1 MMTGWGEFILAFTVF
16 FLSHSFP
23 VRPPVRPW
31 LVARLGSRGFTL
43 GYSVLSLAVLGWV
56 IAAAGRAPYV
66 ELWGYAPWQNHLPLV
81 AMGVVC
87 LILAAAIWRPNPF
100 SFGGAQNDQFDPKR
114 AGLVRYMR
122 HPLLV
127 ALALWAFAHLAPNG
141 DLAHVILF
149 GIFAGF
155 ALMGMPLI
163 TRRKKRQLGQTWYDW
178 EAALKSATLAP
189 RPLSWS
195 GAVAR
200 LAVGIGLYAALLA
213 AHPWLFGVNP
223 LP

>member
-1 MMTGWGEFILAFTVF
+1 MITGWGEFILAFAVF

-31 LVARLGSRGFTL
+31 LVARLGPHGFTL
-43 GYSVLSLAVLGWV
+43 GYSILSLAVLGWV

-66 ELWGYAPWQNHLPLV
+66 ELWGYAPWQNHLPLA

-87 LILAAAIWRPNPF
+87 LILAMAIGRPNPF
-100 SFGGAQNDQFDPKR
+100 SFGGARNDQFDPNR

-127 ALALWAFAHLAPNG
+127 ALAIWALSHMGPNG
-141 DLAHVILF
+141 DLAHVLLF
-149 GIFAGF
+149 GTFAAF
-155 ALMGMPLI
+155 AVLGMPLI
-163 TRRKKRQLGQTWYDW
+163 KRRKKRELGKTWNGW
-178 EAALKSATLAP
+178 NAELKAATLAP
-189 RPLSWS
+189 RPTSWPC
-195 GAVAR
+195 AIVR
-200 LAVGIGLYAALLA
+200 LAVGAGLYAALLA
-213 AHPWLFGVNP
+213 THPWLFGVTP

>member
-1 MMTGWGEFILAFTVF
+1 MITGWAEFILAFAVF

-31 LVARLGSRGFTL
+31 LVARLGLRGFTL
-43 GYSVLSLAVLGWV
+43 GYSVLSLAVLEWV

-66 ELWGYAPWQNHLPLV
+66 ELWGYAPWQNHLPLA
-81 AMGVVC
+81 AMAVVC
-87 LILAAAIWRPNPF
+87 LILALAIGRPNPF
-100 SFGGAQNDQFDPKR
+100 SFGGARNDRFDPNR

-127 ALALWAFAHLAPNG
+127 ALALWALSHLAPNG
-141 DLAHVILF
+141 DLAHVLLF
-149 GIFAGF
+149 GTFAGF
-155 ALMGMPLI
+155 AILGMPLI
-163 TRRKKRQLGQTWYDW
+163 TRRKRRELGQTWYNRDA
-178 EAALKSATLAP
+178 ELKAATLAP
-189 RPLSWS
+189 RPASWP
-195 GAVAR
+195 GAAAR
-200 LAVGIGLYAALLA
+200 LAAGIGLYAALLA